1 MSEFEFDYKGMR
13 FKFAL
18 DDRNRVR
25 TYQWETRLMEPQWDN
40 LGLHD
45 GPDDAGIKALLANR
59 AEVVA
64 LYREAMEWAR
74 AYAKIFAEEGYK
86 EPSRLFNSELDAL
99 DARFKKLEG
108 EG

>member
-1 MSEFEFDYKGMR
+1 MDSFEFEVDGYK
-13 FKFAL
+13 F
-18 DDRNRVR
+18 RVSS
-25 TYQWETRLMEPQWDN
+25 N
-40 LGLHD
+40 D
-45 GPDDAGIKALLANR
+45 GHAYTCIEEFRDGKWKYLSDHTFVTTHAFRALLANR
-59 AEVVA
+59 AEVMA